1 MSQELHYDYII
12 VGAGTAGCVLASR
25 LSEDLNV
32 TVLLL
37 EAGLNHDSTCFSQLD
52 IPMHFTKIQLDPA
65 FDWMYETVPQKNS
78 CKALK
83 QQKSAWPRGK
93 LVGGT
98 GAINTMV
105 YTRGH
110 KDDYNEWEQL
120 GAKGWNFENVLPY
133 FKKSEH
139 YNGFDGDVNYHGY
152 GGLLNVQKADYVTPI
167 AHTIMKAGE
176 ELAYRVVDYNG
187 ETQTGFSFVQSTIKN
202 GHRCSTASAFLHPVR
217 HRKNLYVA
225 TGITVHS
232 VQIEGDRA
240 TGVLVVPTELSDR
253 YTPGMEQLI
262 IAKREVILSA
272 GVIESPKILMLSGIG
287 PRKELEQ
294 FSIPVKKDLRVGKN
308 LRDHVIIPLPVIL
321 KDPPSSR
328 KLPFTFLPQRVE
340 SFESWLQ
347 YYVNKTGPLATSGA
361 EVTAFINSAPEKDK
375 RPDLQFLFYGFILNA
390 EHLRFFSFTDEGI
403 QLLWGEELNEDKEN
417 IGFITLP
424 IVLRP
429 ASVGYIQLKGL
440 SPFTKPLINPNYLE
454 EEEDVETL
462 LRGIRFIQTLLKT
475 NTFKELDAR
484 FPRNHMTD
492 YPYDSDRYWRRY
504 IRHATL
510 TANHPTGTCKM
521 GARNDPT
528 AVVDETLKVIGFKNL
543 RVVDASIMPTIVSGN
558 TNAPTIMIAEK
569 AADMI
574 KNSFK

>member
-37 EAGLNHDSTCFSQLD
+37 EAGLNHDSNCFTQLH

-65 FDWMYETVPQKNS
+65 FDWMYETTPQNNS

-83 QQKSAWPRGK
+83 RQKSAWPRGK

-110 KDDYNEWEQL
+110 KDDYNEWEQM
-120 GAKGWNFENVLPY
+120 GAKGWNFQSVLPY

-139 YNGFDGDVNYHGY
+139 YNEYDGDLNYHGY
-152 GGLLNVQKADYVTPI
+152 GGPLNIQKADYVTPI

-176 ELAYRVVDYNG
+176 ELGYGIVDYNG
-187 ETQTGFSFVQSTIKN
+187 EYQTGFGFVQSTIKN

-217 HRKNLYVA
+217 DRKNLYVA
-225 TGITVHS
+225 TGMTVHS
-232 VQIEGDRA
+232 IQLEDERA

-253 YTPGMEQLI
+253 YTPGMERLI
-262 IAKREVILSA
+262 IAEKEVILSA

-287 PRKELEQ
+287 PRKELEK
-294 FSIPVKKDLRVGKN
+294 FSIPVKKDLSVGKN
-308 LRDHVIIPLPVIL
+308 LQDHVTIPLPIIL
-321 KDPPSSR
+321 NDPPSR
-328 KLPFTFLPQRVE
+328 EKLPFTFLPHRVE
-340 SFESWLQ
+340 SFESWIK
-347 YYVNKTGPLATSGA
+347 YYVNHTGPLATSGA
-361 EVTAFINSAPEKDK
+361 EVTAFINTMPEKDN
-375 RPDLQFLFYGFILNA
+375 RPDLQFLFYGFILNT

-403 QLLWGEELNEDKEN
+403 ELLWGEELNQDRGN

-424 IVLRP
+424 IVLHP
-429 ASVGYIQLKGL
+429 ASVGYLQLKGL
-440 SPFTKPLINPNYLE
+440 SPFIKPLINPNYLE
-454 EEEDVETL
+454 KEEDVETL
-462 LRGIRFIQTLLKT
+462 LRAIRFIQTFLKT
-475 NTFKELDAR
+475 NTFQELDVSI
-484 FPRNHMTD
+484 PGNHATD

-504 IRHATL
+504 IRYATL
-510 TANHPTGTCKM
+510 TANHPVGTCKM
-521 GARNDPT
+521 GARSDPS
-528 AVVDETLKVIGFKNL
+528 AVVDTTLKVIGFENL
-543 RVVDASIMPTIVSGN
+543 RVVDASVMPTIVSGN

-574 KNSFK
+574 KGSFK